1 MRRSTDRCLIM
12 SDMTGVG
19 LGIYVVAAIP
29 IGVPALFLV
38 GEGDKILD
46 AETGEEQ
53 VLSSRI

>member
-1 MRRSTDRCLIM
+1 M